1 MKEYILTLIAAA
13 LLAALIGIL
22 SPDGERGG
30 IARHMRLLVALFMV
44 CTLISP
50 IRGLLTGIRHWM
62 DGEGSLFP
70 SEQVLPIDPD
80 TTLEETLEN
89 ASGTYFTDM
98 LTQAIET
105 TFAIGIGDVRCSV
118 TWNRVDGELS
128 PARVTV
134 LLSGRAIWKDPDA
147 IEAFVRELLGCECV
161 IAIE

>member
-50 IRGLLTGIRHWM
+50 IRGLLVHLRDWAS
-62 DGEGSLFP
+62 GERPLFP
-70 SEQVLPIDPD
+70 SEEALPIDPD
-80 TTLEETLEN
+80 TTLKETLEN
-89 ASGTYFTDM
+89 ASGTYVTDM

-105 TFAIGIGDVRCSV
+105 KFAIEIGDVRCAIA
-118 TWNRVDGELS
+118 WQAEDGQLS

-147 IEAFVRELLGCECV
+147 IESFVHELLGCDCV